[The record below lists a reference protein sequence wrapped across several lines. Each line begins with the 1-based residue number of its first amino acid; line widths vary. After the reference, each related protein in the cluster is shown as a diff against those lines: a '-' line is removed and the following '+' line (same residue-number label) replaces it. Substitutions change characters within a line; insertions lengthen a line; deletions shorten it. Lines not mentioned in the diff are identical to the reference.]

1 MPGIV
6 LAWLVGEGILT
17 YRSFKDDH
25 RPPLPGQLLASSGLF
40 IMLGLL
46 AEAQQARFLAA
57 ALAWGF
63 DAAALMNVLPGVVTG
78 STGKQG
84 TAAGAQTGTAQKP
97 GTSTAGGRG

>member
-17 YRSFKDDH
+17 YRSFKNDH

-40 IMLGLL
+40 VMLGLL
-46 AEAQQARFLAA
+46 AEAEQARFLAA

-63 DAAALMNVLPGVVTG
+63 DIAALMNILPAVATG
-78 STGKQG
+78 ATMTTS
-84 TAAGAQTGTAQKP
+84 GAQTGTAQAP
-97 GTSTAGGRG
+97 GTTTAGGRG